1 MEGAEMAQGSS
12 SAAMIAAAA
21 ILGGSFIAG
30 AYLISSSV
38 DRGADGITNLK
49 SAIQTAATARPA
61 APAAPAAPPTRSR
74 RPDPNQVYAINVG
87 NAPFRGSKSAAV
99 TIVEW
104 SDFQ

>member
-1 MEGAEMAQGSS
+1 MAQDSS
-12 SAAMIAAAA
+12 STAMIAAAV
-21 ILGGSFIAG
+21 ILGASLVGG
-30 AYLISSSV
+30 RYLVASSI

-49 SAIQTAATARPA
+49 TAIQTAAAARPA
-61 APAAPAAPPTRSR
+61 APTAAAPSPTRSR

-87 NAPFRGSKSAAV
+87 SAPFKGPKSAAV